1 MGQTL
6 KQIHVLWRYAQ
17 VHGEDQLLSMT
28 LSKLIESKID
38 QYSREIEELEEE
50 MRRFERK
57 YDMKSE
63 KFYKSYQR
71 GELGDA
77 MDFHEWFALCDM
89 HRRSF
94 E

>member
-1 MGQTL
+1 
-6 KQIHVLWRYAQ
+6 
-17 VHGEDQLLSMT
+17 
-28 LSKLIESKID
+28 
-38 QYSREIEELEEE
+38 

-63 KFYKSYQR
+63 KFYESYQR

-94 E
+94 EERELLREAKER